1 MHSDFRILRLLDNE
15 LTSSDCHLEIEMQ
28 LNPDSDL
35 DVAKT
40 KIKAM
45 KFWLQCFVHDCV
57 AYNVHTNL
65 NTSLLEEISNNI
77 MMCPDDPHD
86 YLLLTLLHS
95 KLIAIGG
102 DDILIKSTTLFADT
116 GDGFSHTLAGLND
129 DFLPSIDEWIGKR
142 RFFEQ
147 PWWNREDSSTIDLMP
162 QDDEDLTILPKL
174 GENLYEMVADLPK
187 NTAVDNSQTAEIIK
201 PMFKPQIIDGQD

>member
-1 MHSDFRILRLLDNE
+1 MHSNFRILRLLENE
-15 LTSSDCHLEIEMQ
+15 LVCSDCHLEIEMN
-28 LNPDSDL
+28 LNPQSDL

-45 KFWLQCFVHDCV
+45 KFWLQAFIHDCV
-57 AYNVHTNL
+57 AYDIHTSL
-65 NTSLLEEISNNI
+65 DTTLLEEIANNV

-102 DDILIKSTTLFADT
+102 DDIIIKSTTLYADT
-116 GDGFSHTLAGLND
+116 GDGFSHTLQGPTD
-129 DFLPSIDEWIGKR
+129 EFLPNIDQWIGSR

-147 PWWNREDSSTIDLMP
+147 PWWNRDDSSTIDMMP
-162 QDDEDLTILPKL
+162 QDDEDLTIKPKL
-174 GENLYEMVADLPK
+174 GENLYEMVSDQPTSK
-187 NTAVDNSQTAEIIK
+187 NNENSPAAEIIK
-201 PMFKPQIIDGQD
+201 PAFKPHIIDGQD